1 LRAHGATNKS
11 HHVCARRRDGE
22 AARDCF
28 GSRTKR
34 CPQTVCHSRMAWLRE
49 TSRYGVTNDRIAIV
63 KKSTSDLEDPRPPL
77 TRSASRT
84 LLCGC
89 MFSILLSA
97 TGCPNGDFT
106 LEGWTGHHR
115 DELVH
120 VWGAP
125 DQEMK
130 DGDGGGYLLYSNNW
144 ADGYGR
150 YNCRRAFVIDAQG
163 TIQSWSAVDC

>member
-1 LRAHGATNKS
+1 
-11 HHVCARRRDGE
+11 
-22 AARDCF
+22 
-28 GSRTKR
+28 
-34 CPQTVCHSRMAWLRE
+34 M
-49 TSRYGVTNDRIAIV
+49 TNDRIANV
-63 KKSTSDLEDPRPPL
+63 KKSTSDFEDARRPL
-77 TRSASRT
+77 SLSLSRT
-84 LLCGC
+84 RLYGC
-89 MFSILLSA
+89 AFSIVLSA
-97 TGCPNGDFT
+97 TGCTNSDFT

-130 DGDGGGYLLYSNNW
+130 DGDGGYLLYSNDW

-150 YNCRRAFVIDAQG
+150 YNCRRTFVIDAQG